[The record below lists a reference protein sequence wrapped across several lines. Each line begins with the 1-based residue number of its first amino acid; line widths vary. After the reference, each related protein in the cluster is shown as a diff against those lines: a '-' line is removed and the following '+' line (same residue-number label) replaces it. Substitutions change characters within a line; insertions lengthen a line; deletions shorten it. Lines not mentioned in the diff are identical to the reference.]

1 MFRQGLRRCA
11 RPASSLRSV
20 SMLAR
25 PRASITVSSNLAT
38 SRTVA
43 PLRSLPSIIKSYS
56 TEAEAAAEQTR
67 TESNGQAAT
76 DFEDLRSLGVH
87 DNILRSITRDMGY
100 KTMTPVQAKTINPA
114 LKGTDMYVYRSSL
127 FL

>member
-25 PRASITVSSNLAT
+25 PRASIAVSSNTTIRAIT
-38 SRTVA
+38 
-43 PLRSLPSIIKSYS
+43 PLRTLPSIIKSYS
-56 TEAEAAAEQTR
+56 TEAAAEAI
-67 TESNGQAAT
+67 ESQPAEEVT
-76 DFEDLRSLGVH
+76 DFDDLEGLGVH
-87 DNILRSITRDMGY
+87 PNILNSITKDMGY

-114 LKGTDMYVYRSSL
+114 LKGTDMLVPLTQPYECL
-127 FL
+127 

>member
-25 PRASITVSSNLAT
+25 PRASITVSNNLAT

-67 TESNGQAAT
+67 AEGNGQVT
-76 DFEDLRSLGVH
+76 DFEDLRNLGVH
-87 DNILRSITRDMGY
+87 ENILRSITRDMGY

-114 LKGTDMYVYRSSL
+114 LKGTDMYVPVASL
-127 FL
+127 S